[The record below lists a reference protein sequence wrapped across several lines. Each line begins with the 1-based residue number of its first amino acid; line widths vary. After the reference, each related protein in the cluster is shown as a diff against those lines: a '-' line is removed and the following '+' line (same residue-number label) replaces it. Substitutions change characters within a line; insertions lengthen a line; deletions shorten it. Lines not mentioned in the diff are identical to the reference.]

1 MAERKAGQKPAAA
14 AGAAGA
20 DDELADE
27 REAEREAELDD
38 EREAERDDEREAE
51 RADEREAELAD
62 ERDDR
67 AAGAA
72 AALIATAPS
81 PAPELRPTDDDLPVV
96 ARLIVEIRSDGS
108 RTIARGALED
118 ANLGQRVA
126 VEARGDSPLALA
138 LALAKSIGSM
148 TASLTGKQ
156 DGTDRPRLPRLSA
169 RAALRGL
176 LGRRKK

>member
-1 MAERKAGQKPAAA
+1 MAEREAGQKPAAA
-14 AGAAGA
+14 ASEPGAA
-20 DDELADE
+20 DESGDE
-27 REAEREAELDD
+27 SGDGRESELEAELV
-38 EREAERDDEREAE
+38 ERSSSEA
-51 RADEREAELAD
+51 AELM
-62 ERDDR
+62 
-67 AAGAA
+67 
-72 AALIATAPS
+72 ATAPS
-81 PAPELRPTDDDLPVV
+81 PALELRPSDDDLPVV

-148 TASLTGKQ
+148 TASLAGKK
-156 DGTDRPRLPRLSA
+156 DGADRPRLPRLSA

-176 LGRRKK
+176 LDRRKK

>member
-1 MAERKAGQKPAAA
+1 MAEREAGHKPAAA
-14 AGAAGA
+14 ASAAGA
-20 DDELADE
+20 AAERADAD
-27 REAEREAELDD
+27 REAAD
-38 EREAERDDEREAE
+38 REAE
-51 RADEREAELAD
+51 RADARAAERADELVDRSSSEAAELMAM
-62 ERDDR
+62 
-67 AAGAA
+67 
-72 AALIATAPS
+72 APS
-81 PAPELRPTDDDLPVV
+81 PAPELRPGDDDLPVV

-148 TASLTGKQ
+148 TASLAGKK
-156 DGTDRPRLPRLSA
+156 DGADRPRLPRLSA

-176 LGRRKK
+176 LDRRKK

>member
-1 MAERKAGQKPAAA
+1 MAEREAGHEPAAA
-14 AGAAGA
+14 ASAASAG
-20 DDELADE
+20 DE
-27 REAEREAELDD
+27 RNDGHNDGRNDG
-38 EREAERDDEREAE
+38 REAE
-51 RADEREAELAD
+51 RAAELV
-62 ERDDR
+62 DR
-67 AAGAA
+67 SSSEAAELMAMP
-72 AALIATAPS
+72 PS
-81 PAPELRPTDDDLPVV
+81 PSPELRPGDDDLPVV

-148 TASLTGKQ
+148 TASLAGKK
-156 DGTDRPRLPRLSA
+156 DGADRPRLPRLSA

-176 LGRRKK
+176 LDRRKK